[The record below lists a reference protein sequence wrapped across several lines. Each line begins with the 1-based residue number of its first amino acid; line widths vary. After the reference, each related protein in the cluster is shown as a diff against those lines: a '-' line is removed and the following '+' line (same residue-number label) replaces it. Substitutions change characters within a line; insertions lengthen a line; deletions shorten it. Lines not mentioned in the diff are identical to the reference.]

1 LATDKIR
8 AVIFDVGGVLIRTE
22 DPRPRAELER
32 RLGLAPGEAEE
43 LVFNGDMG
51 TRAQLGEI
59 RTAELWRWVQQRLG
73 LDDAGLEEFRR
84 AFFGGDRLDVELV
97 DYVRALRPRRQTAI
111 ISNAMDSLRTQ
122 LATDDPAAD
131 AFDLIVCSAEERVM
145 KPDAAIYERTLA
157 RLGIEPDEAVFIDD
171 AAKNIAGARA
181 VGMHALHYMPGMDVP
196 AELAR
201 LGVNAPARE

>member
-1 LATDKIR
+1 MATDKIR

>member
-1 LATDKIR
+1 MATDQIR
-8 AVIFDVGGVLIRTE
+8 VVIFDVGGVLIRTE
-22 DPRPRAELER
+22 NRRPRAELER
-32 RLGLAPGEAEE
+32 RLGLAPGEADEI
-43 LVFNGDMG
+43 VFNGEMG

-59 RTAELWRWVQQRLG
+59 SAAELWRWVQQRLG

-97 DYVRALRPRRQTAI
+97 DYVRSLRRRRQTAI
-111 ISNAMDSLRTQ
+111 ISNAMDSLRQQ
-122 LATDDPAAD
+122 LTADYPAAD

-145 KPDAAIYERTLA
+145 KPDAAIYERTLT
-157 RLGIEPDEAVFIDD
+157 RLGVEPGEAVFIDD

-201 LGVNAPARE
+201 LGVTAPARA

>member
-1 LATDKIR
+1 LVTDKIR
-8 AVIFDVGGVLIRTE
+8 AVIFDVGGVLIRTD

-32 RLGLAPGEAEE
+32 RLGLAPGAAEE
-43 LVFNGDMG
+43 LVFNGEMG

-59 RTAELWRWVQQRLG
+59 SAGELWRWVQQRLG

-97 DYVRALRPRRQTAI
+97 NYVRALRPRRQTAI

-122 LATDDPAAD
+122 LTTDDPAAD

-157 RLGIEPDEAVFIDD
+157 RLGVAPDEAVFVDD
-171 AAKNIAGARA
+171 AARNIAGARA

-196 AELAR
+196 GELAR
-201 LGVNAPARE
+201 LGVNAPARA